1 MHVFVFVYLYLCSML
16 IWALAYI
23 IFSLWQTVVDE
34 LSVCTI
40 NLENDPTYEDLS
52 SSNECEFVIDISIR
66 NVTRHRTQMSSNIV
80 AKSILVFVQLVALK
94 YQT

>member
-1 MHVFVFVYLYLCSML
+1 MLVFVFVYLYLCSML
-16 IWALAYI
+16 IWALSSI

-52 SSNECEFVIDISIR
+52 SSNECEFVIAISSKNR
-66 NVTRHRTQMSSNIV
+66 DQTSNSDVI
-80 AKSILVFVQLVALK
+80 Q
-94 YQT
+94 